1 MGGSVV
7 LVVLLWLFFPN
18 AIEGAFVASQE
29 AKINGPQDQLFAIIS
44 TVAEEIF
51 AAKNLTTGRFWLF
64 VYFVLCVGG
73 HMAPSPSDYEGASRG
88 AYLVGGGLLLFT
100 GGLAAAG
107 TDSGSMV
114 EGMIGIM
121 GPLFAILAITIV
133 LCAVA
138 SGFVWIVTAAFPKRF
153 VIRG

>member
-1 MGGSVV
+1 MTIIWSV
-7 LVVLLWLFFPN
+7 
-18 AIEGAFVASQE
+18 G
-29 AKINGPQDQLFAIIS
+29 
-44 TVAEEIF
+44 EEIF
-51 AAKNLTTGRFWLF
+51 AAKNWTTGRFWLF
-64 VYFVLCVGG
+64 VYLVLCVGG

-88 AYLVGGGLLLFT
+88 VYLVGGGLLLFT

-114 EGMIGIM
+114 EGMIGIL

-133 LCAVA
+133 LCAIA

-153 VIRG
+153 AIRN